1 MYSVYILQCADGAY
15 YTGIALDV
23 AARLATHNS
32 GRGAKYTR
40 ARLPVRLVY
49 QENGYTKSAALKREI
64 KIKNL
69 PRAAKIKLLKGQRLL
84 P

>member
-15 YTGIALDV
+15 YTGIALNV

-49 QENGYTKSAALKREI
+49 QENGYTKSMALKREI
-64 KIKNL
+64 EIKNL
-69 PRAAKIKLLKGQRLL
+69 PRAEKIKLLKGQRLL